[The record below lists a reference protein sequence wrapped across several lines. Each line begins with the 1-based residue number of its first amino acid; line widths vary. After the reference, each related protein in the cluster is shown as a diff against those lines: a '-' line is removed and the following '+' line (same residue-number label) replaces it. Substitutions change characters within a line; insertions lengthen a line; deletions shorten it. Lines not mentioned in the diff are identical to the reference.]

1 MQFINYYDTM
11 IFRAFLIG
19 SLLLG
24 QSEAKGGS
32 YAQSQTH
39 ADTLNIFLDGV
50 HMDLTSSIQ
59 EMIRTLVDLNFIT
72 DRYPKFEFELF
83 TKKDLLGLLS
93 ALQPLA
99 DKFMIDPSSEWF
111 HQLLKRIMEEY
122 ADIEVSDE
130 IMPGNQAFPTEEEEE
145 FIEEEGEEL
154 AERNEEMLIG
164 IGEIMNPTTPE

>member
-1 MQFINYYDTM
+1 
-11 IFRAFLIG
+11 
-19 SLLLG
+19 
-24 QSEAKGGS
+24 
-32 YAQSQTH
+32 
-39 ADTLNIFLDGV
+39 
-50 HMDLTSSIQ
+50 
-59 EMIRTLVDLNFIT
+59 
-72 DRYPKFEFELF
+72 
-83 TKKDLLGLLS
+83 
-93 ALQPLA
+93 
-99 DKFMIDPSSEWF
+99 MIDPSSEWF